1 MDEIDELL
9 TKCEEF
15 QVTVSISMSKTLTV
29 KVPNPGHW
37 EGDKFI
43 SEKSPITEK
52 DVRLE
57 HYLPDEILDIIS
69 KGRKIDQLMVN
80 DSKDWIVDELVVT
93 EE

>member
-29 KVPNPGHW
+29 KVPNPGYW